1 MFRAGRV
8 IPLSLCRP
16 LRLLPALSGEAKVA
30 LTQPKPIRG
39 VKTMT
44 RLFAQPYD
52 ISANGF
58 FFETVEEYNT
68 QASKLRNSYGQPV
81 EEFELQFIDGES
93 IDADLFKALGVHQ
106 GSFPAYL
113 EAVDEWSADD
123 KIKVIIA
130 VGEAGY
136 KFDLGKDAPDQFDID
151 LYELDSLKDLA
162 EQFVEEGLY
171 GEIPKALQYYIDY
184 EAIARDL
191 GMDYS
196 LVKVSGCKFIYR
208 II

>member
-1 MFRAGRV
+1 
-8 IPLSLCRP
+8 
-16 LRLLPALSGEAKVA
+16 
-30 LTQPKPIRG
+30 
-39 VKTMT
+39 MT
-44 RLFAQPYD
+44 TLHAQPYD

-58 FFETVEEYNT
+58 YFETAAEYSEK
-68 QASKLRNSYGQPV
+68 ADKLLNSYGQPV

-93 IDADLFKALGVHQ
+93 IDTDLFKALGVHQ
-106 GSFPAYL
+106 GNFAAYL
-113 EAVDEWSADD
+113 EAVNDWSEDD

-136 KFDLGKDAPDQFDID
+136 NFDLGKDTPDQFDVD

-171 GEIPKALQYYIDY
+171 GEIPKSLQYYIDY

-191 GMDYS
+191 SADYS
-196 LVKVSGCKFIYR
+196 EIRIDGTNYIYR
-208 II
+208 CG

>member
-1 MFRAGRV
+1 
-8 IPLSLCRP
+8 
-16 LRLLPALSGEAKVA
+16 
-30 LTQPKPIRG
+30 
-39 VKTMT
+39 MT

-58 FFETVEEYNT
+58 YFETVEEYNT

-106 GSFPAYL
+106 GNFPAYL
-113 EAVDEWSADD
+113 EAVDEWSEDD

-136 KFDLGKDAPDQFDID
+136 KFDLGKDAPDQFDVD

-191 GMDYS
+191 AVDYS
-196 LVKVSGCKFIYR
+196 PVKVSGCNFIYR
-208 II
+208 TI

>member
-1 MFRAGRV
+1 
-8 IPLSLCRP
+8 
-16 LRLLPALSGEAKVA
+16 
-30 LTQPKPIRG
+30 
-39 VKTMT
+39 MT
-44 RLFAQPYD
+44 TLHAQPYD

-58 FFETVEEYNT
+58 YFETTEEYNEK
-68 QASKLRNSYGQPV
+68 ANKLLNSYGQPV
-81 EEFELQFIDGES
+81 EEFEMQFIDGES

-106 GSFPAYL
+106 GNFTAYL
-113 EAVDEWSADD
+113 EAVNDWSADD

-196 LVKVSGCKFIYR
+196 EIRIDGTNHIYR
-208 II
+208 CG

>member
-1 MFRAGRV
+1 M
-8 IPLSLCRP
+8 
-16 LRLLPALSGEAKVA
+16 
-30 LTQPKPIRG
+30 
-39 VKTMT
+39 
-44 RLFAQPYD
+44 
-52 ISANGF
+52 
-58 FFETVEEYNT
+58 T
-68 QASKLRNSYGQPV
+68 QAATSLVWLDMEMTGLDPERERIIELAIVVTDESLATISESPV
-81 EEFELQFIDGES
+81 WV
-93 IDADLFKALGVHQ
+93 VHQ
-106 GSFPAYL
+106 DNACL
-113 EAVDEWSADD
+113 EAMDEWSADD

-184 EAIARDL
+184 EAIAHDL

-196 LVKVSGCKFIYR
+196 EIRIDGTNYIYR
-208 II
+208 CG

>member
-1 MFRAGRV
+1 
-8 IPLSLCRP
+8 
-16 LRLLPALSGEAKVA
+16 
-30 LTQPKPIRG
+30 
-39 VKTMT
+39 MT
-44 RLFAQPYD
+44 KLFAQPYD

-58 FFETVEEYNT
+58 YFETTEEYNEK
-68 QASKLRNSYGQPV
+68 ASKLINSYGQPV

-93 IDADLFKALGVHQ
+93 IDADLFKVLGVHQ
-106 GSFPAYL
+106 GNFSAYL
-113 EAVDEWSADD
+113 EAVNDWSEDE

-136 KFDLGKDAPDQFDID
+136 KFDLSKDTPDQFDID

-196 LVKVSGCKFIYR
+196 EIRIDGTNYIYR
-208 II
+208 CG

>member
-1 MFRAGRV
+1 
-8 IPLSLCRP
+8 
-16 LRLLPALSGEAKVA
+16 
-30 LTQPKPIRG
+30 
-39 VKTMT
+39 MT
-44 RLFAQPYD
+44 KLFAQPYD

-58 FFETVEEYNT
+58 YFETVEEYN
-68 QASKLRNSYGQPV
+68 QKAIRLRNSYAQPV

-93 IDADLFKALGVHQ
+93 IDADLFKAFGIHQ
-106 GSFPAYL
+106 GNFAAYL
-113 EAVDEWSADD
+113 EAATDWSEDD

-151 LYELDSLKDLA
+151 LYQLDSLKELA

-171 GEIPKALQYYIDY
+171 GEIPQALQYYIDY

-191 GMDYS
+191 KMDYAI
-196 LVKVSGCKFIYR
+196 VKINNYNFIYR
-208 II
+208 VS

>member
-1 MFRAGRV
+1 
-8 IPLSLCRP
+8 
-16 LRLLPALSGEAKVA
+16 
-30 LTQPKPIRG
+30 
-39 VKTMT
+39 MT

-58 FFETVEEYNT
+58 YFETVEEYN
-68 QASKLRNSYGQPV
+68 QKASKLRNSYGQLV

-93 IDADLFKALGVHQ
+93 IDADLFKALSVHQ
-106 GSFPAYL
+106 GNFQGYL
-113 EAVDEWSADD
+113 KAVEEWSEDD
-123 KIKVIIA
+123 KIKVIIV

-136 KFDLGKDAPDQFDID
+136 TFDLGKDAPDQFDID
-151 LYELDSLKDLA
+151 LYELDRLKDLA

-196 LVKVSGCKFIYR
+196 EIRINGTNYIYR
-208 II
+208 

>member
-1 MFRAGRV
+1 
-8 IPLSLCRP
+8 
-16 LRLLPALSGEAKVA
+16 
-30 LTQPKPIRG
+30 
-39 VKTMT
+39 MT
-44 RLFAQPYD
+44 TLHAQPYD
-52 ISANGF
+52 TSANGF
-58 FFETVEEYNT
+58 FFETSAEYNEK
-68 QASKLRNSYGQPV
+68 ADKLLNSYGQPV

-106 GSFPAYL
+106 GNFAAYL
-113 EAVDEWSADD
+113 EAVDDWSEDD

-136 KFDLGKDAPDQFDID
+136 NFDLSKDTPDQFDID

-196 LVKVSGCKFIYR
+196 EIRIDGTNYIYR
-208 II
+208 CD